1 MGRFNSSAPSGQ
13 PITQGQVPSY
23 GGTPYAGA
31 GHNHFQQPNQM
42 SQQQMMQAQQMQEA
56 QRQWPTVFPKPIVGL
71 DRDGTIIEDAGEYI
85 THHSQVRYI
94 PGSLEAIRMI
104 RLKGHRSMILTNQGG
119 IVKKLQT
126 TDQVDAVHQ
135 GMMQDF
141 GNAGIFSIDGLLY
154 STSSLKDDIY
164 AKPNVGMFN
173 RARDEQNIN
182 WKEGWYVGDK
192 ISDLKAADRVG
203 ARPILV
209 LTGHGEK
216 TLKELDTFANR
227 DLKKKT
233 KIYNNLLE
241 FAQSL

>member
-1 MGRFNSSAPSGQ
+1 MGRFNVDTAVAQ
-13 PITQGQVPSY
+13 PVPQGQVPSY
-23 GGTPYAGA
+23 GGSPYSGG
-31 GHNHFQQPNQM
+31 GHNHFQQQNQM
-42 SQQQMMQAQQMQEA
+42 SQEQMMKAQQMQEM
-56 QRQWPTVFPKPIVGL
+56 QRQWPKSFNKPIVGL
-71 DRDGTIIEDAGEYI
+71 DRDGTINEDLGEYI
-85 THHSQVRYI
+85 TDHSQIRYI
-94 PGSLEAIRMI
+94 PGSLDAIRMI
-104 RLKGHRSMILTNQGG
+104 RLKGHRLMILTNQGG
-119 IVKKLQT
+119 IYKKMQT

-135 GMMQDF
+135 SMLQDF
-141 GNAGIFSIDGLLY
+141 GNAGIFSIDGLYY
-154 STSSLKDDIY
+154 STSSLKDDLF
-164 AKPNVGMFN
+164 AKPNPGMFN
-173 RARDEQNIN
+173 RARDEHKVV